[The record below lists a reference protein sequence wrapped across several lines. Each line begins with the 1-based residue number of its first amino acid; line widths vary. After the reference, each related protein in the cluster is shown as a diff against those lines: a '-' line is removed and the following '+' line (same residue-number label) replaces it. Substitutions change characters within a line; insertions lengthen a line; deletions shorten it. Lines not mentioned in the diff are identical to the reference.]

1 MKREKIETV
10 SGLFDGEINEIIVRL
25 HDIIKGNPQY
35 VNIFIE
41 TDYDGEYNIIGERTV
56 NEKEEMDKKKAATRE
71 KDLKLMDKLA
81 KKHDCTI
88 MINEYQ

>member
-10 SGLFDGEINEIIVRL
+10 LLLFDGNIQDVIVRL
-25 HDIIKGNPQY
+25 HSIIKDNPQY

-41 TDYDGEYNIIGERTV
+41 TSYDGEYNIIGERTV
-56 NEKEEMDKKKAATRE
+56 NEKEEMDKKKAAIRE
-71 KDLKLMDKLA
+71 KDLKLMEKLA